1 MNSMVPRLLAV
12 LSLCTVVQCSDGPT
26 GITGP
31 ADLMLGWMAGIPY
44 EGDASATLV
53 RQVAP
58 ATAAPDTLFI
68 FAARPRNAG
77 FNVDEAVV
85 VRVALDS
92 ALAPGRR
99 DVAVEVIHLLGGDV
113 RVGGYNGTG
122 TLEITAFSRVDSL
135 VHGRL
140 EFTAANA
147 DANRP
152 GRYGAS
158 VAFTDGVFRARLRL
172 SQRGL

>member
-1 MNSMVPRLLAV
+1 MSSMARRLLAV
-12 LSLCTVVQCSDGPT
+12 LALGTVVQCSDEAT
-26 GITGP
+26 GITGS
-31 ADLMLGWMAGIPY
+31 ADLMVGRMAGIPY

-53 RQVAP
+53 RQMAP
-58 ATAAPDTLFI
+58 AAAAPDTLFI

-77 FNVDEAVV
+77 FNVDEAVI
-85 VRVALDS
+85 VRVALDG

-99 DVAVEVIHLLGGDV
+99 EVAVEVIHLLGGDV

-122 TLEITAFSRVDSL
+122 TLEITAFSGVDSL

-140 EFTAANA
+140 EFTAADA
-147 DANRP
+147 SANRP